1 MYNNTP
7 LTMALLRMVPD
18 RVLAAPAG
26 LGTSTATV
34 DLGSGLRAV
43 WTLPEGTQHHAEAA
57 RTIFFVH
64 SPDTNPTGAAHAGL
78 VARLSQECQAAV
90 LSVEYRRTPE
100 HTREEGAADLARA
113 YRWIASQP
121 GVTPAQLLLG
131 GEGLGAAL
139 AVQLCAGLG
148 APAAA
153 GAEADDVPAALVLLS
168 PWVDLHTFAAAP
180 PAACVAG
187 NADVDYVSPRVAQH
201 VAEAYAGLLPLTDP
215 AVSPA
220 RAALGALPPTFLSVG
235 QCEVLHAQAVAF
247 ADQVRPLAPSDRLP
261 ASAHAIES
269 FRDSALRGDE
279 GRLFSKLI
287 RSPHASRHRNQR
299 AHPLPRRQL
308 SAAGTSVELDE
319 AEDMPHGFM
328 RLAGLHAACQAGLLR
343 VAAFGRRMAPGQLRV
358 SIGGVEAER
367 AWEGAQQ
374 DA

>member
-1 MYNNTP
+1 MGALRTMYNNTP

-153 GAEADDVPAALVLLS
+153 GAEADAVPAALVLLS

-180 PAACVAG
+180 PAACVSG
-187 NADVDYVSPRVAQH
+187 NAGPPPPPPRTKWTRRVPH
-201 VAEAYAGLLPLTDP
+201 P
-215 AVSPA
+215 
-220 RAALGALPPTFLSVG
+220 
-235 QCEVLHAQAVAF
+235 VL
-247 ADQVRPLAPSDRLP
+247 
-261 ASAHAIES
+261 I
-269 FRDSALRGDE
+269 G
-279 GRLFSKLI
+279 
-287 RSPHASRHRNQR
+287 
-299 AHPLPRRQL
+299 
-308 SAAGTSVELDE
+308 
-319 AEDMPHGFM
+319 
-328 RLAGLHAACQAGLLR
+328 HAASLT
-343 VAAFGRRMAPGQLRV
+343 PY
-358 SIGGVEAER
+358 
-367 AWEGAQQ
+367 
-374 DA
+374 